1 MSCCDR
7 AAHRRLE
14 FGLALVAEG
23 DPAAAV
29 SVFEQVLELAPDWPA
44 ARFALAD
51 ALHAAGRRDEAV
63 AAYAAYLARDTA
75 DVMGAAI
82 RLALLGAAPQ
92 PEQLPPAYVKTLF
105 DQYAPRFEES
115 LVGRLGY
122 QAPFQLRAALDAVDP
137 VAAPEGR
144 VLDLGCGTGLAGEA
158 LRGRAAWLEGVDL
171 SPAMVEQAGRKGI
184 YDRLEVRDA
193 VAALT
198 GTVDRFDVIVAADV
212 VVYVGNLA
220 PLLSAARRA
229 LAPGGRFVFSAQK
242 GAGNGFALGGD
253 HRYSHSVDYLR
264 GGAEAAGFAVERLDE
279 AVYRTEAGMGVPGLI
294 VILRDRPYSVCRTLG
309 TPDPT
314 GTTATD
320 GAGGPLVHLN

>member
-7 AAHRRLE
+7 AAQRRLE
-14 FGLALVAEG
+14 CGLALRAEG

-29 SVFEQVLELAPDWPA
+29 SVFEQVLELAPEWPE

-63 AAYAAYLARDTA
+63 AAYAAYLARDAA

-92 PEQLPPAYVKTLF
+92 PDQLPPAYVRMLF

-122 QAPFQLRAALDAVDP
+122 QAPFQLRAALDTLAP

-158 LRGRAAWLEGVDL
+158 MRHRAAWLEGVDL
-171 SPAMVEQAGRKGI
+171 SSAMIEQARRKGV
-184 YDRLEVRDA
+184 YDRLEVGDA
-193 VAALT
+193 VTALT
-198 GTVDRFDVIVAADV
+198 ATKDRFDIIIAADV
-212 VVYVGNLA
+212 MIYFGNLA
-220 PLLSAARRA
+220 PLLGAVRDA
-229 LAPGGRFVFSAQK
+229 LKPGGRFAFSAQK
-242 GAGNGFALGGD
+242 AAGDGFVLGGD
-253 HRYSHSVDYLR
+253 HRYSHSAPYLR
-264 GGAEAAGFAVERLDE
+264 AAAEAAGFVVEHLEE
-279 AVYRTEAGMGVPGLI
+279 AVSRTEAGTGVPGFI
-294 VILRDRPYSVCRTLG
+294 AILRDRPPMADHAAAAS
-309 TPDPT
+309 DPAA
-314 GTTATD
+314 TATARKRR
-320 GAGGPLVHLN
+320 GRRVRIN